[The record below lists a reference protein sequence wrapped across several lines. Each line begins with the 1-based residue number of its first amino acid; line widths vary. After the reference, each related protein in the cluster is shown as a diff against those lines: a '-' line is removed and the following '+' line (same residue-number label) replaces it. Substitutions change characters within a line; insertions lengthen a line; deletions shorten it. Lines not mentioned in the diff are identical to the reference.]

1 MEDPMLTADRQK
13 ICNELMGLYKAQ
25 LPLVEPT
32 AMNTVRGW
40 TIADLEL
47 YDQRSERIANLQR
60 QLVEIAY
67 RERCRAQGQPDST
80 CRELGR
86 PLIGKR
92 YGAQISQKHPKTLD
106 RMAPSELSF
115 RDL

>member
-47 YDQRSERIANLQR
+47 YDQRAERIANLQR
-60 QLVEIAY
+60 QLVESHTVNAVALKASRIVPV
-67 RERCRAQGQPDST
+67 GSW
-80 CRELGR
+80 G
-86 PLIGKR
+86 
-92 YGAQISQKHPKTLD
+92 D
-106 RMAPSELSF
+106 R
-115 RDL
+115 